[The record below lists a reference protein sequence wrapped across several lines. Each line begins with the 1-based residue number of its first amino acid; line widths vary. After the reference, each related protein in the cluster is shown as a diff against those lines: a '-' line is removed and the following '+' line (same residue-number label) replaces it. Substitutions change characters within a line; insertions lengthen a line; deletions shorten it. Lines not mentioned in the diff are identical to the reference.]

1 MSGINT
7 LWIPYFYGGWNTGF
21 VQTETNHP
29 NPNRKPN
36 ILTLTDPNRPVG
48 LLLAYVSRA
57 DMD

>member
-1 MSGINT
+1 VELTLYGFLIFTAGGI
-7 LWIPYFYGGWNTGF
+7 IGF